1 MVAGVDDLPVPVVDL
16 QHLDPFSIRFQ
27 PARVVGLA
35 APLGVEGGAV
45 QYNIKALV
53 PLFTGKDLGLKFNQE
68 CVLFVELFR
77 HR

>member
-1 MVAGVDDLPVPVVDL
+1 MAERKQEDLKALRAAAEDGDL
-16 QHLDPFSIRFQ
+16 DALVR
-27 PARVVGLA
+27 RLA